1 MKYYAVKKGIKP
13 GIYTT
18 WAECEQ
24 QVKGF
29 SGAIYKSFSSLD
41 EANAYIGQSDQISGS
56 EADCIAY
63 VDGSYDHSI
72 LAYGSGVVLFYQKKK
87 YTYSHMNND
96 QRYVSMRNVAGEIEA
111 SMAAMKFAS
120 KHQCHH
126 LEIHY
131 DYEGIEKWCTGEWQA
146 KKEGTQ
152 AYRDYYLKKSKE
164 MKITFVKVKSHSGN
178 TLNDEA
184 DQLAKKA
191 LGLL

>member
-1 MKYYAVKKGIKP
+1 MKYYAVKKGMQP
-13 GIYTT
+13 GIYNS
-18 WAECEQ
+18 WAECEK

-29 SGAIYKSFSSLD
+29 SGAVYKSFSTLE
-41 EANAYIGQSDQISGS
+41 EAKAFIGENIKQEVSK
-56 EADCIAY
+56 ADCVAY

-72 LAYGSGVVLFYQKKK
+72 LAYGAGVVLFYQNKK

-96 QRYVSMRNVAGEIEA
+96 ARYVSMRNVAGEIEA
-111 SMAAMKFAS
+111 SMAAMNFAS
-120 KHQCHH
+120 KHQCQH

-131 DYEGIEKWCTGEWQA
+131 DYEGIEKWCTGAWEA

-152 AYRDYYLKKSKE
+152 VYRDYYLNKAKQ

-178 TLNDEA
+178 ALNDEA
-184 DQLAKKA
+184 DELAKKA